1 MKRFKHYLEEKAA
14 SGKVSAAEYE
24 NYITMAFNGGP
35 KKDKVTQ
42 IKDPK
47 SYKKALPV
55 LAVIVKSLKS
65 AGFKGKMT
73 QTGKAQGAVNS
84 TWLGKDSTPKAD
96 MVVGKN
102 GISLKKRG
110 GSQLMS
116 SKKAETLST
125 FNAAVEFMDQN
136 SPQHATTLANNISN
150 LMEEFVVPKKIG
162 TIGQLTAKAKGKDKI
177 SGKAEKKLVGDYL
190 AKGNVFKS
198 MTEEVKTFFD
208 TNEDFKNY
216 FIYEAATGANKFK
229 GDSLPAAA
237 NYIVAFDASSGDTSI
252 HRISKGYGKM
262 GEYIPTLASSTKI
275 RFSWKTHSSKSQ
287 KTFPSFRV
295 DVKESVSEDD
305 PTFESMINEEFNV
318 LDEGILSSLVDRV
331 TGFVKK
337 VIAKIMTLAKQGV
350 AAILRFF
357 GFTPDSIQMSNSVI
371 R

>member
-1 MKRFKHYLEEKAA
+1 MKSFKHFVNEAAEKN
-14 SGKVSAAEYE
+14 VSAAEYE
-24 NYITMAFNGGP
+24 NYITLAFNGGP

-42 IKDPK
+42 IKSPE
-47 SYKKALPV
+47 SYKKSIPV
-55 LAVIVKSLKS
+55 LSVIVKSLKD

-73 QTGKAQGAVNS
+73 QTGKAKGAVNS

-136 SPQHATTLANNISN
+136 APENANKLANSIAS
-150 LMEEFVVPKKIG
+150 LMEEFVVPKNIG

-177 SGKAEKKLVGDYL
+177 SGKDEKKLVGDYL

-229 GDSLPAAA
+229 GDKLPAAA
-237 NYIVAFDASSGDTSI
+237 NYIVAFDASTGDTSI
-252 HRISKGYGKM
+252 HRISKGYGVM
-262 GEYIPTLASSTKI
+262 GEYISTLASSTKL

-295 DVKESVSEDD
+295 DVKEDVGEDE
-305 PTFESMINEEFNV
+305 TFESMFNEEFSE
-318 LDEGILSSLVDRV
+318 LDEGIMSSIADRI

-337 VIAKIMTLAKQGV
+337 AINKISDLAKKGL

-357 GFTPDSIQMSNSVI
+357 GFSPDKIQISKSVI